1 MSEANADDHRIAAD
15 VAAATGKLL
24 VELRADLETHGVAS
38 WRLMDEGDMR
48 AHHFIV
54 KQLTALRPGDA
65 ILSEEGRD
73 GPARLSADRV
83 WVVDPLDGTNEF
95 GQPGRSD
102 WAVHIALAVR
112 GEPVVGAVAL
122 PALGVVYSTGDPPPP
137 PPPLEGRRL
146 RVITSRSRSSHAAA
160 VVAHSLGA
168 DIVTLGSAGAK
179 AMAVVTGEA
188 DIYAHSGGQYEWDNA
203 APAAVAMSAG
213 LHVSR
218 LDGTALVYNRADPWL
233 PDLLICRKEL
243 AEDVLTALWG

>member
-1 MSEANADDHRIAAD
+1 MSDASGDDHRIAAD
-15 VAAATGKLL
+15 IAEATGVML
-24 VELRADLETHGVAS
+24 VQLRAELVSAGVAS
-38 WRLMDEGDMR
+38 WRVMDEGDMR

-54 KQLTALRPGDA
+54 ERLTELRPDDA

-112 GEPVVGAVAL
+112 GEPLVGAVAL
-122 PALGVVYSTGDPPPP
+122 PAIGVVYGTGDPPPYP
-137 PPPLEGRRL
+137 PPIEGRRL

-160 VVAHSLGA
+160 VVAHSLDA

-179 AMAVVTGEA
+179 AMAIVAGDA

-203 APAAVAMSAG
+203 APAAVAISAG

-218 LDGTALVYNRADPWL
+218 LDGSPLVYNRADPWL

-243 AEDVLTALWG
+243 RDDVLTALWG

>member
-1 MSEANADDHRIAAD
+1 VTPSADDHRIAAEI
-15 VAAATGKLL
+15 AEATGVML
-24 VELRADLETHGVAS
+24 VQLRAELVSAGVAS
-38 WRLMDEGDMR
+38 WRVMDEGDMQ

-54 KQLTALRPGDA
+54 ERLGALRPGDA

-122 PALGVVYSTGDPPPP
+122 PAIGVVYGTGDPPPYP
-137 PPPLEGRRL
+137 PPIEGRRL

-160 VVAHSLGA
+160 VVAHSLDA

-179 AMAVVTGEA
+179 AMAIVAGDA

-203 APAAVAMSAG
+203 APAAVAISAG

-218 LDGTALVYNRADPWL
+218 LDGSPLVYNQRDPWL
-233 PDLLICRKEL
+233 PDLLICRPEL
-243 AEDVLTALWG
+243 AGPALDALWS

>member
-1 MSEANADDHRIAAD
+1 
-15 VAAATGKLL
+15 
-24 VELRADLETHGVAS
+24 
-38 WRLMDEGDMR
+38 
-48 AHHFIV
+48 
-54 KQLTALRPGDA
+54 
-65 ILSEEGRD
+65 
-73 GPARLSADRV
+73 V

-122 PALGVVYSTGDPPPP
+122 PAVGIVYDTGDPPPYP
-137 PPPLEGRRL
+137 PPIDGRNL

-168 DIVTLGSAGAK
+168 DIVPLGSAGAK
-179 AMAVVTGEA
+179 AMAIVSGDA
-188 DIYAHSGGQYEWDNA
+188 DIYAHSGGQYEWDSA

-213 LHVSR
+213 LHVTR
-218 LDGTALVYNRADPWL
+218 LDGSPLVYNRADPWL

-243 AEDVLTALWG
+243 AEAVLTALWG

>member
-1 MSEANADDHRIAAD
+1 MSDANGDDHRIAAD
-15 VAAATGKLL
+15 IAEATGVML
-24 VELRADLETHGVAS
+24 VELRAELVSAGVAS
-38 WRLMDEGDMR
+38 WRVMDEGDMR

-54 KQLTALRPGDA
+54 ERLAEVRPDDA

-102 WAVHIALAVR
+102 WAVHIALAIR
-112 GEPVVGAVAL
+112 GEPLVGAVAL
-122 PALGVVYSTGDPPPP
+122 PAVGVVYGTGDPPPYP
-137 PPPLEGRRL
+137 PPIEGRRL

-160 VVAHSLGA
+160 VVAHSLDA

-179 AMAVVTGEA
+179 AMAIVAGDA

-218 LDGTALVYNRADPWL
+218 LDGSALIYNRPDPWL

-243 AEDVLTALWG
+243 RDDVLTALWG

>member
-1 MSEANADDHRIAAD
+1 VSDANGDDHRIAAD
-15 VAAATGKLL
+15 IAEATGVML
-24 VELRADLETHGVAS
+24 VELRAELVSAGVAS
-38 WRLMDEGDMR
+38 WRVMDEGDMR

-54 KQLTALRPGDA
+54 ERLAEVRPDDA

-102 WAVHIALAVR
+102 WAVHIALAIR
-112 GEPVVGAVAL
+112 GEPLVGAVAL
-122 PALGVVYSTGDPPPP
+122 PAVGVVYGTGDPPPYP
-137 PPPLEGRRL
+137 PPIEGRRL

-160 VVAHSLGA
+160 VVAHSLDA

-179 AMAVVTGEA
+179 AMAIVAGDA

-218 LDGTALVYNRADPWL
+218 LDGSALIYNRPDPWL

-243 AEDVLTALWG
+243 RDDVLTALWG

>member
-1 MSEANADDHRIAAD
+1 VSDADADDHRIAAEI
-15 VAAATGKLL
+15 AEATGVLL
-24 VELRADLETHGVAS
+24 VQLRAELVSAGVAS

-54 KQLTALRPGDA
+54 ERLGALRPNDA

-112 GEPVVGAVAL
+112 GEPAVGAVAL
-122 PALGVVYSTGDPPPP
+122 PALGVVYGTGDPPPYP
-137 PPPLEGRRL
+137 PPHHDRRL

-160 VVAHSLGA
+160 VVAHTLDA

-179 AMAVVTGEA
+179 AMAVVAGDA

-218 LDGTALVYNRADPWL
+218 LDGSPLVYNRADPWL

-243 AEDVLTALWG
+243 RDDVLTALWG

>member
-1 MSEANADDHRIAAD
+1 VTPGADDHRIAAD
-15 VAAATGKLL
+15 IAEATGVML
-24 VELRADLETHGVAS
+24 VQLRAELVSAGVAS
-38 WRLMDEGDMR
+38 WRVMDEGDMR

-54 KQLTALRPGDA
+54 ERLAELRPDDA

-112 GEPVVGAVAL
+112 GEPLVGAVAL
-122 PALGVVYSTGDPPPP
+122 PAMGVVYGTGDPPPY
-137 PPPLEGRRL
+137 PPPLDGRRL

-160 VVAHSLGA
+160 VVAHSLDA

-179 AMAVVTGEA
+179 AMAIVAGDA

-203 APAAVAMSAG
+203 APAAVAISAG

-218 LDGTALVYNRADPWL
+218 LDGSTLIYNRPDPWL

-243 AEDVLTALWG
+243 RDDVLTALWG